1 MVNNK
6 CNGITGEIKK
16 SPPKLAN
23 IALFLLTIPHSN
35 TGEERIFSIIGKN
48 KTKFRSNL
56 DNETSLNSIMLIK
69 INKPESFKSCYQWKF
84 SNEQLK
90 KCKAACKEYN
100 RQHSTSQTSN
110 TTSQLLFVISIHYSF
125 ETCYVYFF

>member
-1 MVNNK
+1 MKVSE
-6 CNGITGEIKK
+6 GRSYYRMDIIWSDIKK
-16 SPPKLAN
+16 SLLKLAN

-35 TGEERIFSIIGKN
+35 AEEERIFSIIGKN

-84 SNEQLK
+84 SKEQLK
-90 KCKAACKEYN
+90 SCKAACKEYI
-100 RQHSTSQTSN
+100 
-110 TTSQLLFVISIHYSF
+110 ISIHYSF
-125 ETCYVYFF
+125 ETCYVHFF